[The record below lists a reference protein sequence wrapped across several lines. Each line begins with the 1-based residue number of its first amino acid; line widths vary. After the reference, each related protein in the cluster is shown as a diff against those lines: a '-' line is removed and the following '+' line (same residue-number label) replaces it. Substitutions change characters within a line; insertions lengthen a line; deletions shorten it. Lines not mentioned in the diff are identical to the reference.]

1 MVFGAVVVD
10 MGSQFEGIGE
20 GTPTTAHEG
29 KSQFKTESA
38 PSDPK
43 VTKPTTQTPAGGA
56 VPLMGSEIKQPALG
70 PIPLAGAR
78 ESSVSPGAQRLLK
91 GARTIDEKVQQT
103 QKDLV
108 SDPTLLKT
116 VLSEKEIISGRN
128 NLNLAAASW
137 GKATERL
144 VANWSGGK
152 GLFEHIGSGGSR
164 KTVDFVG
171 LGRFEGLKFDIT
183 AAGYK
188 NYQTKLGKYGQMVI
202 VPQYTRPIDF
212 HLIFFK

>member
-1 MVFGAVVVD
+1 
-10 MGSQFEGIGE
+10 
-20 GTPTTAHEG
+20 
-29 KSQFKTESA
+29 
-38 PSDPK
+38 
-43 VTKPTTQTPAGGA
+43 
-56 VPLMGSEIKQPALG
+56 MGSEIKQPALG

-202 VPQYTRPIDF
+202 VPQYTRPITCKARKSLDQPVCCRINAAKLTLLASNT
-212 HLIFFK
+212 HRPRLWDANSLPTWWTSRQR